1 MLIIPAI
8 DILNGE
14 VVRLKKGDFA
24 SAKVYSENP
33 LDQAKVYSDFGFEQ
47 IHIVDL
53 SGSKEGKISTL
64 KIIEEIKH
72 KTKLKIEF
80 GGGIRSVDDAS
91 KLLAIGVDQIV
102 IGSLPFVNRPE
113 FEKVMQKVS
122 QEKII
127 IAADTLEGEIVI
139 KGWSENSALEIN
151 DYITQCYEY
160 GLRQFLITD
169 IEKDG
174 MLEGPSF
181 LLYKNL
187 KDIFPDI
194 FIIASGGISNM
205 NDLIEL
211 DKLKCNAAVVG
222 KAIYENKIL
231 LKELAEFGK

>member
-8 DILNGE
+8 DILDGK

-24 SAKVYSENP
+24 TAKIYSDIP
-33 LDQAKVYSDFGFEQ
+33 LDQAKVYDDSGFKQ

-53 SGSKEGKISTL
+53 SGSKGGKISTI
-64 KIIEEIKH
+64 KVIEEIKL

-80 GGGIRSVDDAS
+80 GGGIRSIDDALN
-91 KLLAIGVDQIV
+91 LLTIGIDQII

-113 FEKVMQKVS
+113 FEKVIEKIS
-122 QEKII
+122 PEKII
-127 IAADTLEGEIVI
+127 IAADTLSGEIVI
-139 KGWSENSALEIN
+139 KGWSENSALGIN
-151 DYITQCYEY
+151 DYITQYKEH

-174 MLEGPSF
+174 MLGGPN
-181 LLYKNL
+181 LQLYKNL

-194 FIIASGGISNM
+194 FILASGGISNI

-211 DKLKCNAAVVG
+211 DKIKCNAAVVG
-222 KAIYENKIL
+222 KAIYENKIS